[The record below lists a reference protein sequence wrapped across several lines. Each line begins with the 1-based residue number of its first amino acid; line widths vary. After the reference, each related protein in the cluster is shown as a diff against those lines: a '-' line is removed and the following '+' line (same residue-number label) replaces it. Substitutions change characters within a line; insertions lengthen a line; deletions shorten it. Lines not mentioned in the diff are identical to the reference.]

1 MKTLKLAF
9 ALLALAT
16 SSTFAADVEERDPLT
31 GLTHR
36 EKIAAE
42 RVEDARRVAAEPA
55 WRPWHTEDARTSLGL
70 PSSPAEQT
78 PSVPSKQ

>member
-9 ALLALAT
+9 ALLAMAT
-16 SSTFAADVEERDPLT
+16 SSSFAAEVEERDPLT

-55 WRPWHTEDARTSLGL
+55 WRPWHTDDARTSFGL
-70 PSSPAEQT
+70 PSLPAEQMR
-78 PSVPSKQ
+78 PAPSK